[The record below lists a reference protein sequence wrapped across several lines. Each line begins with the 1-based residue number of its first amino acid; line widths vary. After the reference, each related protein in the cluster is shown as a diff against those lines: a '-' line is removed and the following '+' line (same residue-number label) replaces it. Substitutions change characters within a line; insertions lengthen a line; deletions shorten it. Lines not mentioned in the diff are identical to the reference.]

1 MKVILAT
8 TSPYRVAA
16 LKATGIQFEA
26 RGSNVDENVAGRP
39 DSPEELV
46 KLLSKLKA
54 EAVAKDCLDSLVIGM
69 DSVAYFRGKILEK
82 PHSKEE
88 AFDRLDKMS
97 GGAYEFY
104 TGITM
109 IDTKRK
115 KMTQRVVMSVVQFRH
130 IYPEEI
136 RAYLEQ
142 DPNFDKYA
150 HGYDPLG
157 HLSASFIKH
166 LGGDPHNVLQGIPLA
181 TIVPMIKEA
190 LR

>member
-16 LKATGIQFEA
+16 LKATGMPFEA
-26 RGSNVDENVAGRP
+26 RGSNVEEYFDGRP

-46 KLLSKLKA
+46 KCLSKMKA
-54 EAVAKDCLDSLVIGM
+54 EAVAKDCIDSLVIGM
-69 DSVAYFRGKILEK
+69 DSVAYFQGKILEK
-82 PHSKEE
+82 PRSKEE
-88 AFDRLDKMS
+88 AFDRLNRMS
-97 GGAYEFY
+97 GNAYEFY
-104 TGITM
+104 TGVTM

-115 KMTQRVVMSVVQFRH
+115 KMAQQVVMTVVEFRH
-130 IYPEEI
+130 IYPDEI

-142 DPNFDKYA
+142 DTAFNTYS

-157 HLSASFIKH
+157 HLSASFIKR
-166 LGGDPHNVLQGIPLA
+166 LGGDPHNVLQGIPLS